1 MGTAT
6 LGVQTIM
13 IGAQSLACNP
23 VYGIIAM
30 AVGAACVAF
39 ATAEAQESLGYGN
52 WLKDTVGMSDE
63 VYNGVMVAVNVA
75 AIAINIVGVKQCFKE
90 GTLVACLNENGEEV
104 RKPIETVVVGTLV
117 LAYDEATGEKA
128 YKPVVQLFK
137 NETKRWCT
145 VTVEVDGQEEQ
156 IVSTS
161 GHKYY
166 LPNNTESREI
176 GLQQEHESY
185 ITLSEKWVSACK
197 LKTGD
202 KVLLSDG
209 KYGIIV
215 SVKVEELETHEATY
229 NFEVEDFH
237 TYFVGENPVCVHN
250 KNCNIQT
257 GDAEDYSV
265 HESKRAA
272 YRAAKRDAGVL
283 SQQPIKPN
291 GQAVAH
297 AVDRNGHVLRQ
308 GATYNFKGGKQ
319 ILLHSGGHPEYG
331 MTRHFNYNGWHYF
344 Y

>member
-1 MGTAT
+1 M
-6 LGVQTIM
+6 
-13 IGAQSLACNP
+13 
-23 VYGIIAM
+23 
-30 AVGAACVAF
+30 
-39 ATAEAQESLGYGN
+39 
-52 WLKDTVGMSDE
+52 
-63 VYNGVMVAVNVA
+63 
-75 AIAINIVGVKQCFKE
+75 
-90 GTLVACLNENGEEV
+90 
-104 RKPIETVVVGTLV
+104 
-117 LAYDEATGEKA
+117 
-128 YKPVVQLFK
+128 
-137 NETKRWCT
+137 RWCT
-145 VTVEVDGQEEQ
+145 VTVEVDGQKEQ
-156 IVSTS
+156 IVSTP

-166 LPNNTESREI
+166 LPNNTENREI
-176 GLQQEHESY
+176 GLKQEHESY

-197 LKTGD
+197 LKAGD

-215 SVKVEELETHEATY
+215 SVKIEELETPETTY